1 MSSLIKHHN
10 NHLKKVYGERCFQD
24 VPMNYGWCTDD
35 NSITTKI
42 YKPTKLGDE
51 FLTTIQIGRKF
62 VFENGNL

>member
-1 MSSLIKHHN
+1 
-10 NHLKKVYGERCFQD
+10 
-24 VPMNYGWCTDD
+24 MNYGWCTND